1 MRLNPVLFALS
12 RCKVFFCIIST
23 THADDPGSNP
33 GDRTNLFK
41 SPILHIQK
49 TNSQNYSNSSSL
61 RGTIWASAQP
71 LISFVIFIF
80 RCSLGF
86 ALLMKI
92 GKPLILAMPS
102 PFGLISTMSTSY
114 SSPISNG

>member
-1 MRLNPVLFALS
+1 MDASEGSGWFFFSLCPSNFI
-12 RCKVFFCIIST
+12 KTVFCTS
-23 THADDPGSNP
+23 
-33 GDRTNLFK
+33 
-41 SPILHIQK
+41 K
-49 TNSQNYSNSSSL
+49 TNFPIAPIRPFYS
-61 RGTIWASAQP
+61 GTIWASAQP

-80 RCSLGF
+80 RCWLGF

-114 SSPISNG
+114 SSPMSNG